1 MTESLG
7 WLATTVFVS
16 SYFFRSQGALRAMQ
30 VAGAVLW
37 IVYGVL
43 IGASPVVVA
52 NLLVGGAACWTAVR
66 ARNARASHNRTTAS
80 G

>member
-16 SYFFRSQGALRAMQ
+16 SYFFRNAEALRAMQ
-30 VAGAVLW
+30 VMGAVLW

-52 NLLVGGAACWTAVR
+52 NLLVGGAAGWTVIR
-66 ARNARASHNRTTAS
+66 ARRAGGGKGRPAAD